1 MVFSKGILVTVCSY
15 QKGGK
20 SKHKTFNNNKIMI
33 EEKNSNEPQNP
44 AFLVGAV
51 ISRFSQLPRKGLLA
65 DFSKIGLEQLVEFR
79 TNDFYDLTIFEMQL
93 EHIKARAKELHA
105 QFVVYH
111 MSSNNITMSDT
122 YLMKFTQNGL

>member
-1 MVFSKGILVTVCSY
+1 VDSVPEGREFN
-15 QKGGK
+15 
-20 SKHKTFNNNKIMI
+20 HKKLI
-33 EEKNSNEPQNP
+33 EMTKDNTTTNASNEAESP

-65 DFSKIGLEQLVEFR
+65 DFSQVGLEQLVEFR

-93 EHIKARAKELHA
+93 EHIKERAKELNA

-111 MSSNNITMSDT
+111 MSSNNISMSDN
-122 YLMKFTQNGL
+122 YMMKFTQNGL

>member
-1 MVFSKGILVTVCSY
+1 M
-15 QKGGK
+15 
-20 SKHKTFNNNKIMI
+20 
-33 EEKNSNEPQNP
+33 SNEKINP
-44 AFLVGAV
+44 ASCQTAV

-93 EHIKARAKELHA
+93 EHIKQRAKELSA

-111 MSSNNITMSDT
+111 MSSNNITMSDN
-122 YLMKFTQNGL
+122 YMMKFTQNDL